1 MIELQGVSKHY
12 QLRGNLV
19 KAVDNVDLKVKPKDF
34 ALIMGRSGSGKT
46 TLLSLMTGLTRP
58 TSGAVSLAG
67 TDIWQLSDRERA
79 ILRNRRIGFIL
90 QYPSLIPSLNVLDNV
105 RLSTVF
111 QKKVENIRMSAVE
124 SLKNVELEGK
134 EKAYPS
140 QLSAGERKRVVIAR
154 ALMQQSEILMADEP
168 TSDLDEETEREIM
181 QLISGINGKGTT
193 VVMVTHSSELANY
206 GSRRFRMLN
215 GILTELQ

>member
-1 MIELQGVSKHY
+1 MLELRGVSKHY

-67 TDIWQLSDRERA
+67 TDIWQLSDRDRA

-111 QKKVENIRMSAVE
+111 QKEVENIRMSAVE
-124 SLKNVELEGK
+124 SLKSVELEGK
-134 EKAYPS
+134 GKAYPS

-193 VVMVTHSSELANY
+193 VVMVTHSSELAGY

>member
-1 MIELQGVSKHY
+1 MIGLQGVSKHY
-12 QLRGNLV
+12 QLRGSLV

-58 TSGAVSLAG
+58 TSGAVSIDG
-67 TDIWQLSDRERA
+67 MDIWQLSDRDRA

-134 EKAYPS
+134 GKAYPS

-154 ALMQQSEILMADEP
+154 ALMQQSEILIADEP

-181 QLISGINGKGTT
+181 QLISGINDKGTT
-193 VVMVTHSSELANY
+193 VVMVTHSSELAGY